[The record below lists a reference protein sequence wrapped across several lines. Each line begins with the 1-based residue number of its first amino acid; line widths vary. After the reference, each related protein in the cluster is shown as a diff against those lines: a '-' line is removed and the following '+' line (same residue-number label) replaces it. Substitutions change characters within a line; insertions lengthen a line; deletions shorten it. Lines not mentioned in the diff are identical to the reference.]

1 MTRLIRQI
9 NFPADLRKF
18 KKNDLKQISK
28 ELRDELIDIVSET
41 GGFDIAMDD
50 NYLYTSIQGDNPSVY
65 RINKNDKNDII
76 LISGGNGKGS
86 EENQYENPVFI
97 DIDYSG
103 NIFVSDDTNLRIM
116 KISKN

>member
-1 MTRLIRQI
+1 
-9 NFPADLRKF
+9 
-18 KKNDLKQISK
+18 
-28 ELRDELIDIVSET
+28 
-41 GGFDIAMDD
+41 MDD

-65 RINKNDKNDII
+65 RINKNDKDDII

-86 EENQYENPVFI
+86 ELNQYENPAFI
-97 DIDYSG
+97 DIDSSG